1 MQTECSERFK
11 DLSGPVRAHVSNAR
25 PAACHIILCGPREHM
40 MVLKIKI
47 YAALYRKLWKCISA
61 TQVSVSIWLSI
72 YKQKWTLVRIWYAVV
87 RIRGVGF
94 FVWWRLRG
102 SCILKGI
109 KRTSSS
115 APPTEKHD
123 ILDSRIKKSIVAC
136 LRWFLWSYCN
146 DKCPERISLCERA
159 LNARRKSLCSQV
171 DSFTLTE
178 NGCAFNQPDLHASAQ
193 KISSLQSL
201 INAIWSVGIHWQKH
215 TLAHMPANVK
225 QYLHSSSCI
234 NVSVPYGSRI
244 VPQNHI
250 YCPATDL

>member
-1 MQTECSERFK
+1 MKSNKTGNYYECRQNAVRGLKTYLDQLEHMCQT
-11 DLSGPVRAHVSNAR
+11 
-25 PAACHIILCGPREHM
+25 HIILCGPREHM

-47 YAALYRKLWKCISA
+47 YAALYRKLWKCIPV
-61 TQVSVSIWLSI
+61 TQVSDSIWHSI

-94 FVWWRLRG
+94 FGWWRLRG

-159 LNARRKSLCSQV
+159 LNARAQISL
-171 DSFTLTE
+171 L
-178 NGCAFNQPDLHASAQ
+178 
-193 KISSLQSL
+193 SS
-201 INAIWSVGIHWQKH
+201 GF
-215 TLAHMPANVK
+215 
-225 QYLHSSSCI
+225 LHSHRKRMHFLSARLTCVRSKNIFSPEFNKHNLECGHPLAETYI
-234 NVSVPYGSRI
+234 GAYAS
-244 VPQNHI
+244 
-250 YCPATDL
+250 